1 MPTAFANACAIYV
14 VASYQ
19 IQKCCSFIVVFFCA
33 PSLCLPDTWTYAWQ
47 IVQVNL
53 GLTRQAVHCFCWRI
67 WSMGCARSKTSPAIE
82 LTMHPTLPTPS
93 MPLDADHQEMIWTFL
108 DRRLP
113 VSEQQEDEHR
123 QERPSI
129 YGYLS
134 GEEPPKLQ
142 SPMRTGAF
150 ATLPGLEP
158 APGGTVAKVNQ
169 DRGLV
174 IHPWCSR
181 TSMALFGVYDG
192 HGRRGHEVSEFVVKT
207 LPDILRQV
215 QAAGKQ
221 DLGDVLEKSYMLVD
235 TALRSSVDASVSGT
249 TAITCFLKQND
260 LFIANTGD
268 SRAIACRR
276 HESPSG
282 FRLEAIHLTI
292 DHKPDSP
299 HEMERIRRMAG
310 SVSPAGPH
318 GRPARVWHGKRGLAM
333 SRSIGDHAAATV
345 GVIARPDIME
355 CAVANNEP
363 RCDL

>member
-1 MPTAFANACAIYV
+1 
-14 VASYQ
+14 
-19 IQKCCSFIVVFFCA
+19 
-33 PSLCLPDTWTYAWQ
+33 
-47 IVQVNL
+47 
-53 GLTRQAVHCFCWRI
+53 
-67 WSMGCARSKTSPAIE
+67 
-82 LTMHPTLPTPS
+82 MHPTLPTPS
-93 MPLDADHQEMIWTFL
+93 MPLDADHQEMIWTFR

-276 HESPSG
+276 HESPERLQTRSHSPDNRPQAG
-282 FRLEAIHLTI
+282 LASRNGTYSTHGWFRF
-292 DHKPDSP
+292 
-299 HEMERIRRMAG
+299 AG
-310 SVSPAGPH
+310 WSSWPTC
-318 GRPARVWHGKRGLAM
+318 ARVAWQT
-333 SRSIGDHAAATV
+333 RS
-345 GVIARPDIME
+345 
-355 CAVANNEP
+355 CYVAIN
-363 RCDL
+363 R